1 MYWLDIVLIVI
12 LAVFTLIGLKTG
24 IIKAVLSLAGL
35 IIGVILAGRL
45 YLPLSEQ
52 LTFISNA
59 AVAKIVAGIII
70 FIAVMIIAAVL
81 ARFLKWVTSL
91 VMLGWVNRLGG
102 AVFGLVLA
110 AILCGAALAFWVK
123 AEEISPGIA
132 EPITESSLAV
142 ILVDR
147 LPLVLALLPSEF
159 DSISSFFH

>member
-1 MYWLDIVLIVI
+1 MNWLDIVLIVI

-24 IIKAVLSLAGL
+24 IIKAVLSLVGL

-52 LTFISNA
+52 LTFISSPNLA
-59 AVAKIVAGIII
+59 RIVAFAIILIGISL
-70 FIAVMIIAAVL
+70 IAAVL
-81 ARFLKWVTSL
+81 ANVLKWVTSIM
-91 VMLGWVNRLGG
+91 MLGWVNRLGG

-110 AILCGAALAFWVK
+110 AILCGAALATWIKFF
-123 AEEISPGIA
+123 GIGA
-132 EPITESSLAV
+132 TITESSLAV